1 MIASSILNSVTFK
14 NVPASNT
21 YPNMWNTLHAN
32 RYQGGNKI
40 IPYYQ
45 KFNKDHILY
54 LQFESDSADDIVLTP
69 YCGSVQVE
77 TPFTESYDKSYGTS
91 NIRYFTNFVVTLDS
105 DYYDKE
111 VYFKAVQGSDTLT
124 SEPILVSDLTSEL
137 AKGTIKYVKY
147 TNLDRVES
155 DLDDRFIDW
164 SILTST
170 GNYLDFFVE
179 AIDIEPND
187 TDESEVLEGSQSKTI
202 LSASFYSGRVFK
214 TGGIPDYMAARLG
227 MASSLDIFMIN
238 GIQYIKSGEIS
249 QERFGNSTLYQISL
263 KLTQKNAI
271 GINVDNLGVTV
282 DITTPPVA
290 GTPMYVGTVTS
301 AAPDETEVKLITPAT
316 AEKVDQVNE
325 YTMSDARF
333 CFAYPTTFGALTSIT
348 DDSDDEI
355 ISGFAITTLDFTIS
369 GVVINYTI
377 YTLVSLA
384 TVTDHTVTFKW

>member
-1 MIASSILNSVTFK
+1 
-14 NVPASNT
+14 
-21 YPNMWNTLHAN
+21 MWNTLHAS

-69 YCGSVQVE
+69 YCGTAIIE
-77 TPFTESYDKSYGTS
+77 TAFTESYDKSYGTS

-111 VYFKAVQGSDTLT
+111 VYFKAVQGTDTLT
-124 SEPILVSDLTSEL
+124 SEPILVYDLTAEL

-202 LSASFYSGRVFK
+202 ISASFYSGRVLK

-227 MASSLDIFMIN
+227 MASSLDIFMVN

-369 GVVINYTI
+369 GVTINYTI